1 MVTNAPRARRV
12 PLLLQPADYEAL
24 SRVAD
29 REDRTPSQQAAHIL
43 RRSLATKDAGHDP
56 AGGRDDRGPEA
67 A

>member
-1 MVTNAPRARRV
+1 MATNAPRARRV
-12 PLLLQPADYEAL
+12 PLLLQPADYEVL
-24 SRVAD
+24 SRVAE

-43 RRSLATKDAGHDP
+43 RRSLATKNAGDP